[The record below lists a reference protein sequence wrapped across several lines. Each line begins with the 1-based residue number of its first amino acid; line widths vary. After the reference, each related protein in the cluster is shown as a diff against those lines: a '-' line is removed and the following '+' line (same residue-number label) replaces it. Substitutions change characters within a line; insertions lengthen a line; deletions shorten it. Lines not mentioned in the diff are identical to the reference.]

1 MNRSHP
7 VSSPATATSDGGTAP
22 PEAPLEDPPKDTPRP
37 LWATLIWA
45 ALAVLVPL
53 GALASVQ
60 WLDDLQRA
68 ASTPQVTRPVIAPP
82 ALEPASDR
90 QLQPLPP
97 TRPGPTTPDD
107 DASKKENGRD

>member
-1 MNRSHP
+1 MNRSHS
-7 VSSPATATSDGGTAP
+7 VSSPATVTSDEETAP
-22 PEAPLEDPPKDTPRP
+22 PEDAPKDAPRP
-37 LWATLIWA
+37 LWATLVWA
-45 ALAVLVPL
+45 VLAVVVPL

-68 ASTPQVTRPVIAPP
+68 ANTPQVTRPMIEPP
-82 ALEPASDR
+82 AFEPVPDR

-107 DASKKENGRD
+107 DASKKDDGRD

>member
-1 MNRSHP
+1 MNRSHS
-7 VSSPATATSDGGTAP
+7 VSSPATATPDEETAP
-22 PEAPLEDPPKDTPRP
+22 PEAPLEDAPKDTPRP
-37 LWATLIWA
+37 LWATLVWA

-68 ASTPQVTRPVIAPP
+68 ASSPQVTRPVIAPP
-82 ALEPASDR
+82 ALEPAPDR

-97 TRPGPTTPDD
+97 TRPGAPTPDD
-107 DASKKENGRD
+107 DASKKDDGHD